1 MLPNSHSSLL
11 SSHSSFLMQSA
22 VSGDSGAAFCIS
34 YGISGLSFPVVSIFR
49 SISGARGSCFAI
61 FLHSH
66 PSAPCFLPPYS
77 DCNRISGVVY
87 FWHTTDIQ
95 GSKDTDKQN
104 PHTKWAKGSSIPPG
118 NPLRQSSRTK
128 KRTQSDPKNA
138 RLGISPKRERN
149 PRRKSHKRQ
158 RLLPPLYDSAPPP
171 PNPPI
176 AKDLLRKRIAP
187 IGQQPDLYPAITPR
201 RRLDTEETASS
212 PVEGWI
218 LKKQLPPRR
227 RRMAP
232 SSRSR
237 TIFSCTGRNQIGEQS
252 DLHKLY
258 PNPPQYKSFAELFQ
272 KRPSPSFPRIPSPS
286 PWIII
291 SRRYI

>member
-1 MLPNSHSSLL
+1 
-11 SSHSSFLMQSA
+11 MQSA

-128 KRTQSDPKNA
+128 KGPNRIPKTRDTGFPPKERENPDAKVKNA
-138 RLGISPKRERN
+138 KGFSPLSTIAHPRPQTRQSRKISSEN
-149 PRRKSHKRQ
+149 GS
-158 RLLPPLYDSAPPP
+158 LLLSSSRIYIPQSLPVEGWILKKPLP
-171 PNPPI
+171 
-176 AKDLLRKRIAP
+176 
-187 IGQQPDLYPAITPR
+187 PR

-212 PVEGWI
+212 P
-218 LKKQLPPRR
+218 
-227 RRMAP
+227 
-232 SSRSR
+232 
-237 TIFSCTGRNQIGEQS
+237 
-252 DLHKLY
+252 
-258 PNPPQYKSFAELFQ
+258 
-272 KRPSPSFPRIPSPS
+272 
-286 PWIII
+286 
-291 SRRYI
+291 